1 METYRLGK
9 VIRHTVSSV
18 SGIRLEYS
26 LFRSARRI
34 GGRYSY
40 SIALHQTVCGESE
53 DVYAGDVFTTPASLA
68 GVPSLSL
75 PVGLSKNGLPIG
87 LQVIGKHF
95 DENTVFQVSNVLEK
109 LAQFDQKPHHV
120 KG

>member
-9 VIRHTVSSV
+9 VIRHSVSSV

-53 DVYAGDVFTTPASLA
+53 DVYAGDVARTAA
-68 GVPSLSL
+68 GGRKIFRLLTEGEVTACTFFE
-75 PVGLSKNGLPIG
+75 I
-87 LQVIGKHF
+87 
-95 DENTVFQVSNVLEK
+95 LEEI
-109 LAQFDQKPHHV
+109 L
-120 KG
+120 